1 MAIDKDTGVVK
12 NKNYFKKN
20 SSGHVGTDTVGPEVC
35 WKLIV
40 TALEVGWSSPWR

>member
-1 MAIDKDTGVVK
+1 MAVDKDTGVVK

-20 SSGHVGTDTVGPEVC
+20 LSGRVDTDTVGPEVR

-40 TALEVGWSSPWR
+40 TALEVGWLSPWC